1 MGIFKFLVVLSWC
14 VLFSYV
20 LVSFRLKDFQLP
32 KKNPKWHLSVFGKLG
47 LSLITVGSLS
57 ALFELFGGSAGS
69 NDPRFNLDGSLIAFY
84 GLNFLF
90 LDGCLN
96 TYRAWLRL
104 KALEA
109 TFDDESD

>member
-1 MGIFKFLVVLSWC
+1 MDIFKFLVVLSWC
-14 VLFSYV
+14 VLVSYV

-32 KKNPKWHLSVFGKLG
+32 NPPPKWHLTVFGKLG
-47 LSLITVGSLS
+47 LSLIAVGSLS

-69 NDPRFNLDGSLIAFY
+69 NDPRFNLDGSLVAFY

-90 LDGCLN
+90 LDCCFN
-96 TYRAWLRL
+96 TYMAWLRL
-104 KALEA
+104 EALEA